1 MGQLDDAIREH
12 LDLKR
17 RRGADPGEVAAQER
31 DALEPVH
38 REPEPDLEPDPA
50 EAPPLV
56 EEPAEPAS
64 RATGE
69 PPDQM

>member
-17 RRGADPGEVAAQER
+17 RRGADPDEVAAQER

-38 REPEPDLEPDPA
+38 RESEPESDLAPDPP
-50 EAPPLV
+50 EAPALGEQPT
-56 EEPAEPAS
+56 S
-64 RATGE
+64 RAAGE
-69 PPDQM
+69 PHDQM

>member
-31 DALEPVH
+31 DALGAVR

-50 EAPPLV
+50 GAPALA
-56 EEPAEPAS
+56 EEH
-64 RATGE
+64 
-69 PPDQM
+69 DQM